1 MSFVNTSFAL
11 PSITGKTGAVILPI
25 APPARCALATKSG
38 IARRQANPR
47 VIRPAVPRTRL
58 TLVRSKDQIALSG
71 FFDSLLNVA
80 KNVTKGIVGGAAGGP
95 VGMVAGGVAGG
106 ISSAVKG
113 SKQVQ
118 AGVNVVQQQEQ
129 LGPLAGISAPA
140 LWGIGLGAT
149 ALIIALARSGG
160 R

>member
-25 APPARCALATKSG
+25 APGRCALATKSG

-58 TLVRSKDQIALSG
+58 TLVRSKDQIALAG
-71 FFDSLLNVA
+71 FWDGLLNFA
-80 KNVTKGIVGGAAGGP
+80 KNATKGIVGGAAGGP
-95 VGMVAGGVAGG
+95 VGMVTGGIAGGV
-106 ISSAVKG
+106 SSLAKG

-118 AGVNVVQQQEQ
+118 AGVDVVQQQQ

-149 ALIIALARSGG
+149 ALILALARSGG